1 MVSAKE
7 SFEPDHVYCA
17 NSQLRK
23 SAQTDC
29 FRKRCF
35 ASFDQVQGGVE
46 EIPVW
51 RLGFPAESG
60 GGKPRVRLEF
70 CGEIEH
76 GTVSELSCDAFDG
89 PVSLGQ
95 Q

>member
-1 MVSAKE
+1 MEKILMRL
-7 SFEPDHVYCA
+7 PD
-17 NSQLRK
+17 L
-23 SAQTDC
+23 
-29 FRKRCF
+29 
-35 ASFDQVQGGVE
+35 
-46 EIPVW
+46 
-51 RLGFPAESG
+51 PAESG